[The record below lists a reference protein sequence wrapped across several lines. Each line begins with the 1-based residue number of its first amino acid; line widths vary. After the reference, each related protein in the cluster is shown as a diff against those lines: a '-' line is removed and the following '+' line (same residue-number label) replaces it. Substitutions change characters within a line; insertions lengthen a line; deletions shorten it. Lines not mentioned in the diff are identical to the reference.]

1 MIRGEYM
8 IVVAKTQKELLDNV
22 LVRGKVF
29 IVEQGIDWSIEF
41 DGLDDQ
47 CVLFT
52 AYADNQAVG
61 AARLYNNKVGRVAT
75 LKNYR
80 KKGIASSIMAAIEE
94 YAKAH
99 NIETLVLHAQ
109 MPVKDFYLKIGYQ
122 PEGKTFYEADIEHI
136 KMTKKIT
143 SK

>member
-1 MIRGEYM
+1 MV
-8 IVVAKTQKELLDNV
+8 VVAKTQKELLDNV

-47 CVLFT
+47 CILFT
-52 AYADNQAVG
+52 AYRDDQAVG

-75 LKNYR
+75 LKDHR
-80 KKGIASSIMAAIEE
+80 KKGIASEIMAAIEQ
-94 YAKAH
+94 YATKH
-99 NIETLVLHAQ
+99 NMDMLVLHAQ
-109 MPVKDFYLKIGYQ
+109 MPVKDFYLKLGYL
-122 PEGKTFYEADIEHI
+122 PEGNTFYEADIEHI

-143 SK
+143 SN